1 MRVLIGPES
10 DTASVCRV
18 FIFKAPGYSP
28 LRGQPACAK
37 MAAYPLQSVTVTVTV
52 EASAGPGLRLGLRL
66 AMPGWAGRD
75 STPAPGPLWRSLTIP
90 GPSNWT
96 FGLWRVKVLVI
107 IGPDVLAAAAA
118 RTGEWGFGLWRVK
131 GKVGLTVDFGL
142 WRVKVLATL
151 RSRQA
156 AAAARTE
163 WGKAGLNPRRVL
175 RRRYPNIA

>member
-1 MRVLIGPES
+1 MLIGPES

-37 MAAYPLQSVTVTVTV
+37 MAAYPDPHPLQSVTVTV

-96 FGLWRVKVLVI
+96 FGLWRVKVLV
-107 IGPDVLAAAAA
+107 
-118 RTGEWGFGLWRVK
+118 
-131 GKVGLTVDFGL
+131 
-142 WRVKVLATL
+142 TL

-163 WGKAGLNPRRVL
+163 WGKAGLAPDAGFTATVPEHCVTRLGRI
-175 RRRYPNIA
+175 YPSPSGSVTSHIRLQWM